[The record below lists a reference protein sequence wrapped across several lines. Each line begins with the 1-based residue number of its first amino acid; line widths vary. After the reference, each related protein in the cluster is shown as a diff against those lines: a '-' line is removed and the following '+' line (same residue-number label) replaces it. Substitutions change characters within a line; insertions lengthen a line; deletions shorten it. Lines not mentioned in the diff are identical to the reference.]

1 MPNMISPRQ
10 RYRPSAAARL
20 QAILREEL
28 MRRRRV
34 NPRYSLRAFSRSVEV
49 EHSTISQLIRGT
61 RPVSWKAIRHI
72 AGTMRWT
79 GSAVRRA
86 AGQRASFDSR
96 AIARQLGVTVD
107 EVNVA
112 LSDLCLFGLIELKG
126 E

>member
-1 MPNMISPRQ
+1 MISPRQ

-28 MRRRRV
+28 TRRRRV

-61 RPVSWKAIRHI
+61 RPVTWKAIRHI
-72 AGTMRWT
+72 AATMRWT
-79 GSAVRRA
+79 GSAVLRA
-86 AGQRASFDSR
+86 AGQRGSFDSR

-107 EVNVA
+107 EVNIA